1 MLDLVW
7 ILKCIEF
14 QVSQTTCVW
23 IRNTSSLG
31 WAQLTFIF
39 TRENTYI
46 YFGRVQDGE
55 ELDIFYSW
63 TTMEMNRNDH
73 LRLLIFTIAINLAPV
88 LFFISLPA
96 FEGHDHGHRH
106 HLPRDYE
113 LPNIIIISQSIF
125 IKTSSIRGL
134 ICGTIILKPSDCS
147 HFVAVVLV
155 GNFESPGL
163 DSARMKRIPIS
174 ERVPHQFLHRM
185 CLTNFLPNG
194 SSLLPRLYD
203 QTSAG
208 TPHLGS
214 TQPQYRTKRKRRNRA
229 GSYRN

>member
-1 MLDLVW
+1 MCCVGFGVDFKVYWISSFPDYLCVDTEHLFSRLGPTYLYVHSRILVY
-7 ILKCIEF
+7 
-14 QVSQTTCVW
+14 S
-23 IRNTSSLG
+23 
-31 WAQLTFIF
+31 
-39 TRENTYI
+39 
-46 YFGRVQDGE
+46 GRAQDGE

-125 IKTSSIRGL
+125 IKTSSTHGL

-155 GNFESPGL
+155 GNFE
-163 DSARMKRIPIS
+163 
-174 ERVPHQFLHRM
+174 
-185 CLTNFLPNG
+185 
-194 SSLLPRLYD
+194 
-203 QTSAG
+203 
-208 TPHLGS
+208 
-214 TQPQYRTKRKRRNRA
+214 
-229 GSYRN
+229 